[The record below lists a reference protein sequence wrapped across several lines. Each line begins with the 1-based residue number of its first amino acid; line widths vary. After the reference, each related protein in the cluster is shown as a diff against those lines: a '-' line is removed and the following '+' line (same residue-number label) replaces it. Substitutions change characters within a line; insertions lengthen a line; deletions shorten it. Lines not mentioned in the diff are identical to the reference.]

1 MKSLCQ
7 ICLTW
12 LRNRGYLLS
21 LLPNLSMGL
30 DSQHYIPTSTSERT
44 GSEYSVE
51 AVRSGLLERLRS
63 SVRAKMLAAGLA
75 IGGAGAIS
83 SAPEKADAATMRTAE
98 ILPGSQVNEFGD
110 DEFGFAWSGGQFR
123 FTNVEDDSNRDVY
136 WIGVRSMDDTEAD
149 AALSIPGHT
158 PAPDRIIGPNEIPGD
173 GIMSPD
179 LILDGQLQVRE
190 DFFVAVGVDE
200 NGNTALGVDKFLES
214 SEFFIGLSPIE
225 GDPENI
231 DEAMAMT
238 NGVVYQGTAPGH
250 LDPATAYVIRPAVQ
264 TPEPSTAVLGGLAA
278 GGAAAAGLRRKR
290 KNKQ

>member
-1 MKSLCQ
+1 MSSRCQ
-7 ICLTW
+7 ICLT
-12 LRNRGYLLS
+12 RRPINGYLLP
-21 LLPNLSMGL
+21 LLPNSSMGL
-30 DSQHYIPTSTSERT
+30 DRQNDIPSSASESAGSER
-44 GSEYSVE
+44 SVE
-51 AVRSGLLERLRS
+51 TTRRGLLERLRGG
-63 SVRAKMLAAGLA
+63 VRAKILAAGLA

-83 SAPEKADAATMRTAE
+83 SAPEKADAATMRAAE

-123 FTNVEDDSNRDVY
+123 FHNDEDESNRDVH

-200 NGNTALGVDKFLES
+200 NGNTALGVDKFLEG

-225 GDPENI
+225 GDPESI
-231 DEAMAMT
+231 DEAIAMT
-238 NGVVYQGTAPGH
+238 DGVVYQGTAPSH
-250 LDPATAYVIRPAVQ
+250 LDPATAYVIRPATQGV
-264 TPEPSTAVLGGLAA
+264 PEPSTAALGGLAA

-290 KNKQ
+290 KNK